1 MRKISIAKILFFP
14 IIVAFVI
21 TFSIVLSERGFQS
34 DIMPLSTA
42 EILMLSVLLY
52 LGIYF
57 FTIIFVVPI
66 VIYLTNSIENKIH
79 SFIVINVIGLMLIG
93 CMDIWFFTLFSFKSL
108 YLIFPLFS
116 ILTLIRFNSNAK

>member
-21 TFSIVLSERGFQS
+21 TLSIVLSERGFQS

-66 VIYLTNSIENKIH
+66 VIYLTNRTENKIH
-79 SFIVINVIGLMLIG
+79 SFILINVIGLMLIG

-116 ILTLIRFNSNAK
+116 ILTLIRFNSDAK